1 MLVEEVREGK
11 VLTQP
16 NMRYERDSR
25 ERVEYLSYIL
35 RLAIEADQC
44 AFARV

>member
-1 MLVEEVREGK
+1 MLVEEVQEGK

-16 NMRYERDSR
+16 SIRYERNSR
-25 ERVEYLSYIL
+25 ERAEHLSYIL